1 MTRSQA
7 DTRKN
12 RLPVHIHVARKLLT
26 PTPHAIIAS
35 CLISVAILNMTPLAN
50 AFTLQLSRT
59 GTTCTRTGI
68 AQPLL
73 FACGTTRT
81 RTRTRTCIS
90 TRTTTTRLY
99 SSSSTR
105 KNRRGRK
112 EDAKSIENSQ
122 NMQELNW
129 DHYDFSNN
137 PKQDNRFGN
146 GSLVSSGV
154 NLDVEEEA
162 KEDQRHAKKM
172 NDANNA
178 YLKLDPEVIARATEV
193 LEPFI
198 NENRLERVAGVLKQR
213 TKRSKFLFE
222 NVSYDVVGCCMMV

>member
-50 AFTLQLSRT
+50 AFTFQLSRT
-59 GTTCTRTGI
+59 GTTLTRTGI